1 MEYYSAGIRAIRGYD
16 LFKGAIKRYLFKK
29 ASMVIPRASVIMIT
43 REFWF
48 TFSVKFKFI
57 FYGNF

>member
-16 LFKGAIKRYLFKK
+16 LFKGAIKRYFFKK

-43 REFWF
+43 HEF
-48 TFSVKFKFI
+48 
-57 FYGNF
+57 